1 MEIYEETPDIHKEAF
16 VREEVKVKKVVE
28 QETVET
34 QETIRREELDIE
46 GDGRTIEEQAT
57 TKRPYLSS
65 FKRERFQLV
74 QRAGYATLVKY

>member
-16 VREEVKVKKVVE
+16 VREEVKKVVE

-46 GDGRTIEEQAT
+46 GDGRTIEDRT
-57 TKRPYLSS
+57 GKRPND
-65 FKRERFQLV
+65 RI
-74 QRAGYATLVKY
+74 